1 MAGMYARIIIDISHE
16 KVDRPFSYRIPERLS
31 GKIQA
36 GTRVRIPF
44 GAGNRERTGYV
55 VGLTSKAGYK
65 EDKIKEI
72 LGVVEGSFS
81 AESQL
86 IELAWW
92 MKERYGCTMNQALK
106 TVLPVKQKVKGTEKK
121 YIRCLLSKEGLD
133 EAFKEAERKKYRARV
148 RLFETFRSVSVIP
161 YETAVHQLNLTAAA
175 LKPLETQGIIAVER
189 ENVYRNPA
197 AAFQGEEFRLSGHPV
212 LNPEQQKIVED
223 FKARYEEIGR
233 AHV

>member
-81 AESQL
+81 AEDVYKRQH
-86 IELAWW
+86 W
-92 MKERYGCTMNQALK
+92 
-106 TVLPVKQKVKGTEKK
+106 KG
-121 YIRCLLSKEGLD
+121 
-133 EAFKEAERKKYRARV
+133 
-148 RLFETFRSVSVIP
+148 
-161 YETAVHQLNLTAAA
+161 H
-175 LKPLETQGIIAVER
+175 
-189 ENVYRNPA
+189 
-197 AAFQGEEFRLSGHPV
+197 
-212 LNPEQQKIVED
+212 
-223 FKARYEEIGR
+223 
-233 AHV
+233 